1 MNIFL
6 FLELA
11 IILQNMNNEQSSF
24 EIYREMIAGSNQ
36 EIRMIPINGGDFSM
50 GSPQGE
56 KNRRTDEGPIHP
68 VRVDDFWMGEMESV
82 GMFMNYF

>member
-1 MNIFL
+1 
-6 FLELA
+6 
-11 IILQNMNNEQSSF
+11 
-24 EIYREMIAGSNQ
+24 MIAGSNQ

-68 VRVDDFWMGEMESV
+68 VVVGDFWMGEMEISWDV
-82 GMFMNYF
+82 YELFVNREIDHVESKMGSINV